1 MLYQLLG
8 GGAAIFAMVSAA
20 LSLRGTGQPFPWE
33 KTPDKSTEALTR
45 WNQWAAVCA
54 CFAPSSQHSLSFKVR
69 PQPPETTLNP

>member
-54 CFAPSSQHSLSFKVR
+54 CFAAVLAALAFLQSA
-69 PQPPETTLNP
+69 PPAP